1 MSLST
6 WVYPP
11 LQEGLSL
18 LVPRGKGVVAAQGR
32 SLWTML
38 QCNNW
43 QDDTGA
49 QTCYDGRQQGGQ
61 GPWNMRYGGFPE

>member
-1 MSLST
+1 MPSST

-18 LVPRGKGVVAAQGR
+18 LVPMGEGVVEAQGR

-38 QCNNW
+38 QCDNW
-43 QDDTGA
+43 QDSTGA
-49 QTCYDGRQQGGQ
+49 QTCYDGDSRGAKARGT
-61 GPWNMRYGGFPE
+61 